1 MLLFTCET
9 IKLLSVE
16 FIQLSLTLSYFF
28 AMRLD
33 QCDEQIDIISDSNV
47 VIKHNDIPAIL
58 KQ

>member
-16 FIQLSLTLSYFF
+16 FIQLSLAFSHLF

>member
-16 FIQLSLTLSYFF
+16 FIQLSLALSYFF